1 MKNISSKY
9 LVAAVLFA
17 LTGWFSPAK
26 AFMGMGDVVT
36 DPILTGKVIAAE
48 ATRYGQMMESIS
60 NQITAYQNMV
70 YNTLTLQNPA
80 LKPFG
85 DIARTAANTYYRSQN
100 LMYRAQNLDQAFG
113 GMYPSYMN
121 YQLYMMNVGRGGQ
134 TLEQKYRDW
143 SDKGYD
149 NVKSA
154 LAAANI
160 QAGNMTKDT
169 EMVEKLVEQA
179 NSTGGQMQALQ
190 GLQQLMGNQSRQMS
204 GLNELVL
211 TQVRMQANHY
221 GMELERRTAFD
232 ASLQNFKTPRSLSTG
247 TGF

>member
-1 MKNISSKY
+1 MNNISSKY
-9 LVAAVLFA
+9 MVAVVFFA
-17 LTGWFSPAK
+17 LAGWGNPAK
-26 AFMGMGDVVT
+26 AFLGMGDVVT
-36 DPILTGKVIAAE
+36 DPVLTGKVIAAE
-48 ATRYGQMMESIS
+48 AVRYGQTLETIS
-60 NQITAYQNMV
+60 NQISAYQNMV

-85 DIARTAANTYYRSQN
+85 DLARTAANAYYRSQN

-121 YQLYMMNVGRGGQ
+121 YQTYMMNVGRGGQ
-134 TLEQKYRDW
+134 SLEQKYKEW

-160 QAGNMTKDT
+160 QAGNMTSDA
-169 EMVEKLVEQA
+169 EMVEKLVAQA
-179 NSTGGQMQALQ
+179 SSTGGQMQALQ

-204 GLNELVL
+204 GLNELLL
-211 TQVRMQANHY
+211 TQVRMQANYY
-221 GMELERRTAFD
+221 GAELERRTAFD
-232 ASLQNFKTPRSLSTG
+232 ASLQNFKTQRRLSTG
-247 TGF
+247 EGF